1 MFALTLLL
9 STVPSAPPTNE
20 AESLLREMDGRI
32 VAAKS
37 LRIEFTIDDS
47 ADGKPQRLTE
57 GTLLIADGNRVRYD
71 LTGMVTANVVSDGKQ
86 LVSVF
91 AKPLEKKSQLTP
103 AWFNDV
109 LKAWIGRGGTFITFG
124 KVLEY
129 ANKSVGEEPGDKV
142 GPRATNARLLPS
154 EKLKEIKVHV
164 VEYDLAFTRL
174 IADVDAAKVRV
185 WIDPKSK
192 LPLRRTMTFKF
203 GTDEKTYTAIH
214 TKIEVDPKLD
224 PKLFELPK

>member
-1 MFALTLLL
+1 MFPLALILT
-9 STVPSAPPTNE
+9 TVPAAPPTNE
-20 AESLLREMDGRI
+20 ADLLLREMDAKI

-47 ADGKPQRLTE
+47 GDGKPTRLTE
-57 GTLLIADGNRVRYD
+57 GALLVADGNRVRYD
-71 LTGMVTANVVSDGKQ
+71 LTGMITASVISDGKQ
-86 LVSVF
+86 LESVF

-109 LKAWIGRGGTFITFG
+109 LKAWIGRGGTFVAFG

-142 GPRATNARLLPS
+142 APHATNARMLPS
-154 EKLKEIKVHV
+154 EDLKGIKVPV
-164 VEYDLAFTRL
+164 VEYDLTFPKL
-174 IADVDAAKVRV
+174 IADVDTAKVRL

-192 LPLRRTMTFKF
+192 LPLRRTLTFKF
-203 GTDEKTYTAIH
+203 GTEEKTYTAIH
-214 TKIEVDPKLD
+214 TKIEIDPKLD